1 MLLVIVKK
9 ELKRVFTDKR
19 LVFSSFVLPALSI
32 FLLYSLMGNMI
43 GNMSNEIDEHIAL
56 VTIVNSPESF
66 KDYIELYI
74 DQIDRLKKEQGADFN
89 DFQLEARYIDMT
101 ENEITN
107 IKNSETGDLVKLGKT
122 DVVII
127 FDQSFDKSVEGYE
140 TIQHPNVNTFY
151 NPGEEY
157 SSSAISRIEY
167 QLLTGYQ
174 NFLLEKRFDGL
185 STLSAFT
192 VNIENQNNIIAK
204 EGQAAGLGMSFM
216 MPMLLNIMLFAG
228 AMGIGI
234 DVIAGEKER
243 GTMATLLLT
252 PVDRKTIAFGKVLSL
267 GIVAVISATCTFGA
281 IIASLPNASEMLAGG
296 TEVSIDSFGFA
307 IGDYLMLL
315 TVIIM
320 QVGIFVGLIC
330 LISVIAKS
338 VKEAGTYISPIYMVV
353 MISAFGTIFTTQD
366 VQMYKFMIPIM
377 GNVFAIKEIL
387 TFDLSLVEF
396 GVTVGMSAVII
407 GVLLKLITMAFNN
420 ERTMFNT

>member
-151 NPGEEY
+151 NLGEEY

-216 MPMLLNIMLFAG
+216 MPMLLM
-228 AMGIGI
+228 
-234 DVIAGEKER
+234 
-243 GTMATLLLT
+243 
-252 PVDRKTIAFGKVLSL
+252 
-267 GIVAVISATCTFGA
+267 
-281 IIASLPNASEMLAGG
+281 
-296 TEVSIDSFGFA
+296 
-307 IGDYLMLL
+307 
-315 TVIIM
+315 
-320 QVGIFVGLIC
+320 
-330 LISVIAKS
+330 
-338 VKEAGTYISPIYMVV
+338 
-353 MISAFGTIFTTQD
+353 MI
-366 VQMYKFMIPIM
+366 K
-377 GNVFAIKEIL
+377 
-387 TFDLSLVEF
+387 
-396 GVTVGMSAVII
+396 
-407 GVLLKLITMAFNN
+407 
-420 ERTMFNT
+420 